1 MSANQELQ
9 PPLKPRVSPL
19 DVRNTDLVSRLL
31 AATPPYL
38 YNMPLVP
45 NSYFFSEMLRS
56 LVQAKSEASA
66 KVAAS
71 TATQSRRPRKRSW
84 TQTRSD
90 YYHKSSPKPEK
101 LEPHLRWSPKFA
113 TPETESADRMSD
125 KPLQLTMNKTSL
137 ESIRS
142 QENKL
147 HTGRLDLPS
156 NSDIET
162 SSKQEM
168 SNANVSLM
176 YPTVP
181 PDLNHVPNPSMWY
194 PSLYPPPYMDPLHF
208 FIDLRVSDHMYDK
221 KNHKDFT
228 TTTSS
233 PKIPSTTREKPTIQE
248 NQVQFQNLHSMC
260 GGLKQTR
267 HCSAFSVPIPS
278 TSTEHSTGGAKQKS
292 LKFDVKSMGFD
303 KSYNKTGTP
312 YIMSNIQNIYKTVQ
326 NQVVPK
332 LEADDAS
339 VDQAESSKGEEDA
352 KETEEEKQK
361 RVKDLR
367 ALIGLELVVDY
378 MNHAKP
384 GQKPENL
391 EGSMDDTESSAGSAI
406 EVISVE
412 DNSKDVVT
420 Y

>member
-1 MSANQELQ
+1 MSANQELH
-9 PPLKPRVSPL
+9 PPPKPRVSPL

-66 KVAAS
+66 KMAS
-71 TATQSRRPRKRSW
+71 SSSAHNRRPRKRSW

-90 YYHKSSPKPEK
+90 YYHKLSPKTEK
-101 LEPHLRWSPKFA
+101 YDPHLSWSPKFTTNEREA
-113 TPETESADRMSD
+113 LEKMSD
-125 KPLQLTMNKTSL
+125 KPLQLTVNKIAPETA
-137 ESIRS
+137 S
-142 QENKL
+142 QESKIN
-147 HTGRLDLPS
+147 TGRLDLPAS
-156 NSDIET
+156 TDMETNIKQDIPNP
-162 SSKQEM
+162 
-168 SNANVSLM
+168 NASLM

-181 PDLNHVPNPSMWY
+181 SELNHVPSPSMWY
-194 PSLYPPPYMDPLHF
+194 PSLYPPPYGMDPLHF
-208 FIDLRVSDHMYDK
+208 FIDLRVSDHIYDK
-221 KNHKDFT
+221 KNHPSSVSS
-228 TTTSS
+228 SS
-233 PKIPSTTREKPTIQE
+233 PKMPAPCEKQPPQE
-248 NQVQFQNLHSMC
+248 TQPHFQNLHSIC
-260 GGLKQTR
+260 GGLRQTR
-267 HCSAFSVPIPS
+267 HSSAFSVPVS
-278 TSTEHSTGGAKQKS
+278 TATENIAGSSKQKS

-303 KSYNKTGTP
+303 KTYNKTSTR
-312 YIMSNIQNIYKTVQ
+312 YIMSNIENIYKTVQ

-332 LEADDAS
+332 LEVDEATP
-339 VDQAESSKGEEDA
+339 DQAENRKSDAGEA

-384 GQKPENL
+384 GQVTENL
-391 EGSMDDTESSAGSAI
+391 EESIADTESSTSSAI

-412 DNSKDVVT
+412 DNSKDVMT

>member
-1 MSANQELQ
+1 MSANQELH
-9 PPLKPRVSPL
+9 PPPKPRVSPL

-66 KVAAS
+66 KMATSS
-71 TATQSRRPRKRSW
+71 TTHNRRPRKRSW

-90 YYHKSSPKPEK
+90 YYHKLSPKTEK
-101 LEPHLRWSPKFA
+101 YDPHMSWSPKF
-113 TPETESADRMSD
+113 TTTEREALEKMSD
-125 KPLQLTMNKTSL
+125 KPLQLTVNKTIP
-137 ESIRS
+137 ETAS
-142 QENKL
+142 QESKIN
-147 HTGRLDLPS
+147 TGRLDLP
-156 NSDIET
+156 T
-162 SSKQEM
+162 STDMEANIKQDM
-168 SNANVSLM
+168 PNPNASLM

-181 PDLNHVPNPSMWY
+181 SELNHVPSPSMWY
-194 PSLYPPPYMDPLHF
+194 PSLYPPPYGMDPLHF
-208 FIDLRVSDHMYDK
+208 FIDLRVSDHIYDK
-221 KNHKDFT
+221 KNHPSSASS
-228 TTTSS
+228 SS
-233 PKIPSTTREKPTIQE
+233 PKMPAPCEKQPPQE
-248 NQVQFQNLHSMC
+248 TQTHFQNLHSIC
-260 GGLKQTR
+260 GGLRQTR
-267 HCSAFSVPIPS
+267 HSSAFSVPVA
-278 TSTEHSTGGAKQKS
+278 TTTEHNAGGSKQKT

-303 KSYNKTGTP
+303 KTYNKTSTR
-312 YIMSNIQNIYKTVQ
+312 YIMSNIGNIYKTMQ

-332 LEADDAS
+332 FEADEAIA
-339 VDQAESSKGEEDA
+339 DQADSSKSEAGEV

-384 GQKPENL
+384 GQVTESL
-391 EGSMDDTESSAGSAI
+391 EESIADTESSTSSAI

-412 DNSKDVVT
+412 DNSKDVIT